1 MVTDRG
7 LRRPLRR
14 CLAALRPLL
23 VEGRAGAEPGL
34 LLTADHPGLL
44 DGPVLALV
52 VERPLLFGVDPEY
65 ARDRAWRAL
74 LKAYARLTGHDFV
87 ALSPRDAF
95 GLRALG
101 RRLEAGGAVCLFPEG
116 GIRRGGPP
124 RPWRPGAC
132 WLARR
137 ARSWQH
143 VRLEGTEGGLFS
155 SDPLRLVFAPPRS
168 PTLLA
173 AHAAQAGE
181 GSGWVPSSRGSK
193 SSTATT
199 SSTRS

>member
-1 MVTDRG
+1 VTDRSF
-7 LRRPLRR
+7 RRPLLG

-23 VEGRAGAEPGL
+23 VEGQPETGPAL

-44 DGPVLALV
+44 DGPLLALV
-52 VERPLLFGVDPEY
+52 VDRPLLFGVDADY
-65 ARDRAWRAL
+65 ARRRAWRSL
-74 LKAYARLTGHDFV
+74 LRAYARLTGHDFV

-101 RRLEAGGAVCLFPEG
+101 QRLEAGGAVCLFPEG

-124 RPWRPGAC
+124 RPWRPGAS

-137 ARSWQH
+137 ARTWQH
-143 VRLEGTEGGLFS
+143 VRIEGTQAGLFS
-155 SDPLRLVFAPPRS
+155 PEPLRLVFARPRS

-173 AHAAQAGE
+173 EGAVQADE
-181 GSGWVPSSRGSK
+181 GSGWVPSSRASK
-193 SSTATT
+193 SSTATI